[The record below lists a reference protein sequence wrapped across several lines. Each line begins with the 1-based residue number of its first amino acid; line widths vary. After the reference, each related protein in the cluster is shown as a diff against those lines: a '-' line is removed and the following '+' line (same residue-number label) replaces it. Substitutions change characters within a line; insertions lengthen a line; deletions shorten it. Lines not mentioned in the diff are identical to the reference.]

1 MTLLEQIIEE
11 IEDLGHIYTDEIDKD
26 TLLKEDLGFSREK
39 ILLVIENIEFR
50 LDVNLD
56 PIENNF
62 DNNSA
67 TVNDVLEAI
76 IKER

>member
-1 MTLLEQIIEE
+1 MNLLEQIIEE
-11 IEDLGHIYTDEIDKD
+11 IEDLGHSYTDEIDKD

-50 LDVNLD
+50 LNINLD

-62 DNNSA
+62 DNDSA
-67 TVNDVLEAI
+67 TVNDVLEAV

>member
-11 IEDLGHIYTDEIDKD
+11 IEDLGHSYTDEIDKD

>member
-1 MTLLEQIIEE
+1 MNLLEQIIEE
-11 IEDLGHIYTDEIDKD
+11 IEDLGHSYTDEIDKD

-39 ILLVIENIEFR
+39 ILLFIENIEFR
-50 LDVNLD
+50 LNINLD

-62 DNNSA
+62 DNDSA
-67 TVNDVLEAI
+67 TVNDVLEAV